1 MDSDAL
7 LTFLTVHRRGGISS
21 AAKALHRSQPAIS
34 RRIALLEQELGVPL
48 FERIAGRTMLSDA
61 GRVMVPY
68 AERAVAAAQ
77 DAENA
82 VRALARPNSGPVAL
96 AVVGTLAGGRLS
108 AILKRFAAEH
118 PEVELSLRTATSA
131 EVSDMIRRGEATIG
145 LRYDRD
151 RSRDLDCELL
161 FAERLQVVC
170 ALDHP
175 RAGRRVAKLADLS
188 GERWIAFPVVPGR
201 REITAS
207 HVFALFQTL
216 GLGEID
222 WTPVDSLTA
231 QKRLVEAGL
240 GIALLSESNAAE
252 ELRHKTISTIGV
264 RDLKASHDVVTVT
277 RRGGFLSAAARRLL
291 EIVRGNIQRRE
302 WRMASSEWN
311 LFAIRHSLFACSR
324 PRLHLGDRCRH
335 QLIHL
340 GAHLGSGDGE
350 ALGGKIL
357 HDLVLDVLV
366 AGFLEIGRDHF
377 LGIGRGGIARSGRAF
392 RLPKDR
398 AACCGA
404 PRP

>member
-1 MDSDAL
+1 MMKAPGRACSARNASAFSIWVRIVNLRFVGWPFGLAAKLAGCRPSAKFVISLDIISFLHEPTMDSDAL
-7 LTFLTVHRRGGISS
+7 LTFLTVHRRGGISN

-118 PEVELSLRTATSA
+118 PEVELTLRTATSA
-131 EVSDMIRRGEATIG
+131 EVSDLIRRGEATIG

-170 ALDHP
+170 AADHP
-175 RAGRRVAKLADLS
+175 RAGRRVAKLAELR

-207 HVFALFQTL
+207 HVFALFQTH

-291 EIVRGNIQRRE
+291 EIVRKEYSKTRVAN
-302 WRMASSEWN
+302 
-311 LFAIRHSLFACSR
+311 
-324 PRLHLGDRCRH
+324 
-335 QLIHL
+335 
-340 GAHLGSGDGE
+340 GE
-350 ALGGKIL
+350 
-357 HDLVLDVLV
+357 
-366 AGFLEIGRDHF
+366 
-377 LGIGRGGIARSGRAF
+377 
-392 RLPKDR
+392 
-398 AACCGA
+398 
-404 PRP
+404 

>member
-7 LTFLTVHRRGGISS
+7 DTFLTVHRRGGISN

-82 VRALARPNSGPVAL
+82 VRALAQSHSGPVAL

-108 AILKRFAAEH
+108 DILRRFAANH
-118 PEVELSLRTATSA
+118 PDVALNLRTATSA
-131 EVSDMIRRGEATIG
+131 EVSDLIRRGEATIG

-170 ALDHP
+170 APDHP
-175 RAGRRVAKLADLS
+175 RAGRRVARLADLR
-188 GERWIAFPVVPGR
+188 GERWIAFPVLPGR
-201 REITAS
+201 REVSAS
-207 HVFALFQTL
+207 HVFQTH

-240 GIALLSESNAAE
+240 GIALLSESHAAE
-252 ELRHKTISTIGV
+252 ELKYRTIATIGV
-264 RDLKASHDVVTVT
+264 RDLRASHDVVTVT
-277 RRGGFLSAAARRLL
+277 RRGGFLSAASRRLL
-291 EIVRGNIQRRE
+291 EIVRAEYGAAKSARR
-302 WRMASSEWN
+302 
-311 LFAIRHSLFACSR
+311 
-324 PRLHLGDRCRH
+324 
-335 QLIHL
+335 
-340 GAHLGSGDGE
+340 
-350 ALGGKIL
+350 
-357 HDLVLDVLV
+357 
-366 AGFLEIGRDHF
+366 
-377 LGIGRGGIARSGRAF
+377 
-392 RLPKDR
+392 
-398 AACCGA
+398 
-404 PRP
+404 